1 MAGGR
6 SWIVL
11 ALAVVVCSNCVLFA
25 ASASAQQRAMPPQQP
40 ANPLTA
46 DKAKPASG
54 VKLRGL
60 NKVTARTSILEAK
73 LGEPMAFGNLIIIA
87 TACWI
92 APSDVRPEQA
102 ALLAITEAKPDTGE
116 TLIFSGWMFASSP
129 ALSALEHPVY
139 DITLLKCKE

>member
-1 MAGGR
+1 MGMRWLLPGR
-6 SWIVL
+6 VTKAALIGCLL
-11 ALAVVVCSNCVLFA
+11 AHAAFAQPPAV
-25 ASASAQQRAMPPQQP
+25 PPQQP
-40 ANPLTA
+40 TNPL
-46 DKAKPASG
+46 KAEKARQASG

-60 NKVTARTSILEAK
+60 NKVTARSSVLEAR

-102 ALLAITEAKPDTGE
+102 ALLAITEAKPDAGE

-139 DITLLKCKE
+139 DITLLKCVE